1 MQINNISNVS
11 FQKAVR
17 VFSNTQHSGN
27 RKPSPVTEK
36 ILGTYDSFP
45 TLYQNKEVSK
55 KVGDFLRAQ
64 LGVHP
69 EYKSCVVDCFNPNE
83 CYYFAGR
90 DARRVKDFKLNAKK
104 EIDQA
109 YLKYGLDKTHLDDLD
124 EKTQKAYKD
133 EIASIQAKRDEK
145 ILRLVD
151 NKSQLIL
158 DVDETTGDI
167 NSISYLTLVPVEEG
181 VISEK
186 APHKWVVSTLDKKD
200 IYSTEA
206 LDEN

>member
-17 VFSNTQHSGN
+17 VFSNTQHSTN

-69 EYKSCVVDCFNPNE
+69 EYKGCEVDCFGVNE

-90 DARRVKDFKLNAKK
+90 DDRRVKDYKANAKK
-104 EIDQA
+104 EMEKA
-109 YLKYGLDKTHLDDLD
+109 YLKYGLDKTRLENLD

-151 NKSQLIL
+151 NKSQLII

-167 NSISYLTLVPVEEG
+167 NSISYLTLAPVDEGTPVE
-181 VISEK
+181 K
-186 APHKWVVSTLDKKD
+186 RPHKWVVATLEKKD
-200 IYSTEA
+200 IYSAEA
-206 LDEN
+206 